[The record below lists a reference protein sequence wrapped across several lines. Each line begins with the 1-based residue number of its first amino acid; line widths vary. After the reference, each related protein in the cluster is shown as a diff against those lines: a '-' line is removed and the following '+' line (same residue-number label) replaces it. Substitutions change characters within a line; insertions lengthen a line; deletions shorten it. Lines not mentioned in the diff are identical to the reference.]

1 MEVSVEV
8 HKIIKC
14 AIYST
19 VFCFSF
25 CFFPSS
31 GGVDGVL
38 VSLLLIEQIIKDID
52 LMCISFSV
60 KYPQI
65 FWEP

>member
-8 HKIIKC
+8 DKIIKC
-14 AIYST
+14 AIYNT
-19 VFCFSF
+19 V
-25 CFFPSS
+25 FFPS
-31 GGVDGVL
+31 GGDVNNVL
-38 VSLLLIEQIIKDID
+38 VRLSLIKQTIKNVN

-65 FWEP
+65 F